1 MFQEV
6 PVMVPDGASNRP
18 PAGRI
23 GLFAAM
29 AIGIGGMIGAG
40 IFSIL
45 GVVAQASGGALWVSF
60 AIGGLVAL
68 LSSYSYAKLG
78 ARYPSAGGAVEF
90 LVKGFGDGVVS
101 GGINIY
107 LWVGYVIALALYA
120 QGFAGYAMTFLPA
133 GVPAYAPKAL
143 GVGAVLLFT
152 AVNMVGAKV
161 MGRSETVIVAIKL
174 AILFLF
180 AVAGLYYIKPALL
193 SPSLWA
199 APEGIFFGAGV
210 LFIGYEGFGLV
221 ANAAGDM
228 ADPKTM
234 LPKALYLSVASVIVI
249 YIAVSLAVVGN
260 LDVGT
265 MVKAKDYALAEAA
278 KPFLGE
284 FGFRLIAV
292 AALFSTASAINAT
305 LFGAANVSF
314 MIAKDGELPRMFSMQ
329 TRPNATGGLFISA
342 ALVIAFI
349 VFFDLSAVAMMGSG
363 AFLLVYACVHAAHL
377 RLTAQTGGKPW
388 IVWLAL
394 ASCLIMLVVLS
405 VYIWRHSRPA
415 FVLMLALMPLCF
427 GLEWGYRRLTGRVI
441 KTRT

>member
-1 MFQEV
+1 
-6 PVMVPDGASNRP
+6 MVPGVAPNQP

-29 AIGIGGMIGAG
+29 SIGIGGMIGAG

-60 AIGGLVAL
+60 AIGGVVAL

-107 LWVGYVIALALYA
+107 LWIGYVIALALYA

-152 AVNMVGAKV
+152 TVNMVGAKV
-161 MGRSETVIVAIKL
+161 MARSETVIVAIKL
-174 AILFLF
+174 TILFLF
-180 AVAGLYYIKPALL
+180 AVSGLYCIKPALL

-221 ANAAGDM
+221 ANTAGDM

-234 LPKALYLSVASVIVI
+234 LPKALYLSVVSVII
-249 YIAVSLAVVGN
+249 LYIAVSLAVVGN

-284 FGFRLIAV
+284 FGFRLIAI
-292 AALFSTASAINAT
+292 AALLSTASAINAT
-305 LFGAANVSF
+305 LYGAANVSF
-314 MIAKDGELPRMFSMQ
+314 MIAKDGELPRVFSMQ
-329 TRPNATGGLFISA
+329 ARPNATGGLFISA

-377 RLTAQTGGKPW
+377 RLTDQTGGNPW
-388 IVWLAL
+388 IVRLAL

-415 FVLMLALMPLCF
+415 FVLMLVLMPLCL
-427 GLEWGYRRLTGRVI
+427 GLEWGYRRLTGRVL
-441 KTRT
+441 KART

>member
-1 MFQEV
+1 MTSSR
-6 PVMVPDGASNRP
+6 PAPGNP

-60 AIGGLVAL
+60 AIGGVVAL

-78 ARYPSAGGAVEF
+78 ARFPSAGGAVEF
-90 LVKGFGDGVVS
+90 LVKGFGDGVLS

-107 LWVGYVIALALYA
+107 LWIGYVIALALYA

-133 GVPAYAPKAL
+133 GVPAFTPKAL

-161 MGRSETVIVAIKL
+161 MGRSETIIVAIKL
-174 AILFLF
+174 TILVLF
-180 AVAGLYYIKPALL
+180 AAAGLYYVKPALL

-199 APEGIFFGAGV
+199 GPEGIFFGAGV

-228 ADPKTM
+228 ADPNTM
-234 LPKALYLSVASVIVI
+234 LPKALYLSVISVIVI
-249 YIAVSLAVVGN
+249 YIAVSVAVVGN
-260 LDVGT
+260 LDVGV
-265 MVKAKDYALAEAA
+265 MVQAKDYALAEAA

-292 AALFSTASAINAT
+292 AAVLSTASAINAT

-314 MIAKDGELPRMFSMQ
+314 MIAKDGELPKVFSMQ

-342 ALVIAFI
+342 ALVVAFI
-349 VFFDLSAVAMMGSG
+349 LFFDLSAVAMMGSG

-377 RLTAQTGGKPW
+377 RLTAQTGGNPW
-388 IVWLAL
+388 IIRLAL
-394 ASCLIMLVVLS
+394 ASCLIMLLVLS

-415 FVLMLALMPLCF
+415 FVLMLALMPLCL
-427 GLEWGYRRLTGRVI
+427 GLEWGYRHLTGRVI

>member
-1 MFQEV
+1 MTSSR
-6 PVMVPDGASNRP
+6 PAPGNP

-60 AIGGLVAL
+60 AIGGVVAL

-78 ARYPSAGGAVEF
+78 ARFPSAGGAVEF
-90 LVKGFGDGVVS
+90 LVKGFGDGVLS

-107 LWVGYVIALALYA
+107 LWIGYVIALALYA

-133 GVPAYAPKAL
+133 GVPAFTPKAL

-161 MGRSETVIVAIKL
+161 MGRSETIIVAIKL
-174 AILFLF
+174 TILVLF
-180 AVAGLYYIKPALL
+180 AAAGLYYVKPALL

-199 APEGIFFGAGV
+199 GPEGIFFGAGV

-234 LPKALYLSVASVIVI
+234 LPKALYLSVISVIVI
-249 YIAVSLAVVGN
+249 YIAVSVAVVGN
-260 LDVGT
+260 LDVGV
-265 MVKAKDYALAEAA
+265 MVQAKDYALAEAA

-292 AALFSTASAINAT
+292 AAVLSTASAINAT

-314 MIAKDGELPRMFSMQ
+314 MIAKDGELPKVFSMQ

-342 ALVIAFI
+342 ALVVAFI
-349 VFFDLSAVAMMGSG
+349 LFFDLSAVAMMGSG

-377 RLTAQTGGKPW
+377 RLTAQTGGNPW
-388 IVWLAL
+388 IIRLAL
-394 ASCLIMLVVLS
+394 ASCLIMLLVLS

-415 FVLMLALMPLCF
+415 FVLMLALMPLCL
-427 GLEWGYRRLTGRVI
+427 GLEWGYRHLTGRVI

>member
-1 MFQEV
+1 
-6 PVMVPDGASNRP
+6 MVPDAATNQP
-18 PAGRI
+18 TAGRI

-60 AIGGLVAL
+60 AIGGVVAL

-90 LVKGFGDGVVS
+90 LVKGFGDGVAS

-107 LWVGYVIALALYA
+107 LWIGYIIALALYA

-133 GVPAYAPKAL
+133 GVPAAAPKAL

-161 MGRSETVIVAIKL
+161 MGRSETIIVAVKL
-174 AILFLF
+174 TILFLF
-180 AVAGLYYIKPALL
+180 AVSGLSCIKPALL

-221 ANAAGDM
+221 ANTAGDM

-234 LPKALYLSVASVIVI
+234 LPKALFLSVAAVIVI
-249 YIAVSLAVVGN
+249 YIAVSVAVVGN
-260 LDVGT
+260 LDVGS
-265 MVKAKDYALAEAA
+265 MVKARDYALAEAA
-278 KPFLGE
+278 RPFLGE

-305 LFGAANVSF
+305 LYGAANVSF
-314 MIAKDGELPRMFSMQ
+314 MIAKDGELPRAFSVL
-329 TRPNATGGLFISA
+329 TRRNATGGLFISA

-349 VFFDLSAVAMMGSG
+349 IFFDLSAVAMMGSG

-388 IVWLAL
+388 IVRLAL
-394 ASCLIMLVVLS
+394 ASCLILLVVLS

-415 FVLMLALMPLCF
+415 FVLMLALMPLCL
-427 GLEWGYRRLTGRVI
+427 GLEWGYRRLTGRVL
-441 KTRT
+441 KPRT

>member
-1 MFQEV
+1 MK
-6 PVMVPDGASNRP
+6 VPDAAANQP

-60 AIGGLVAL
+60 AIGGVVAL

-107 LWVGYVIALALYA
+107 LWIGYIIALALYA

-133 GVPAYAPKAL
+133 GAPAYAPKAL

-152 AVNMVGAKV
+152 SVNMVGAKV
-161 MGRSETVIVAIKL
+161 MGRSETIIVAIKL
-174 AILFLF
+174 VILFLF
-180 AVAGLYYIKPALL
+180 AVSGLYYIKPPLL

-199 APEGIFFGAGV
+199 GPEGIFFGAGV

-228 ADPKTM
+228 ADPKNM
-234 LPKALYLSVASVIVI
+234 LPKALFLSVVSVIVI
-249 YIAVSLAVVGN
+249 YIAVSVAVVGN
-260 LDVGT
+260 LDVAS
-265 MVKAKDYALAEAA
+265 MVKARDYALAEAA

-284 FGFRLIAV
+284 LGFRLIAV

-305 LFGAANVSF
+305 LYGAANVSF
-314 MIAKDGELPRMFSMQ
+314 MIAKDGELPRLFSLQ
-329 TRPNATGGLFISA
+329 LRPNASGGLFVSA

-377 RLTAQTGGKPW
+377 RLTAQTGGNPW
-388 IVWLAL
+388 IVRLAL

-415 FVLMLALMPLCF
+415 FVLMLALMPLCL

>member
-1 MFQEV
+1 VV
-6 PVMVPDGASNRP
+6 PNTASNQAP
-18 PAGRI
+18 GGRI

-60 AIGGLVAL
+60 AIGGVVAL

-90 LVKGFGDGVVS
+90 LVKGFGDGVIS

-107 LWVGYVIALALYA
+107 LWIGYIIALALYA
-120 QGFAGYAMTFLPA
+120 QGFAGYAMTFLPT
-133 GVPAYAPKAL
+133 GLPAYAPKAL
-143 GVGAVLLFT
+143 GVGGVLVFT

-161 MGRSETVIVAIKL
+161 MGRSETVIVAVKL
-174 AILFLF
+174 IILFLF
-180 AVAGLYYIKPALL
+180 AVSGLYFIKPDLL

-234 LPKALYLSVASVIVI
+234 LPKALYLSVVSVIVI

-305 LFGAANVSF
+305 LYGAANVSY
-314 MIAKDGELPRMFSMQ
+314 MIAKDGELPKVFSMR

-363 AFLLVYACVHAAHL
+363 AFLLVYACVHGAHL
-377 RLTAQTGGKPW
+377 RLTAQTGGNPW
-388 IVWLAL
+388 LVRLAL

-415 FVLMLALMPLCF
+415 FVLMLGLMPLCL